1 MCKPGVHNSMR
12 RPTIAAIRCDT
23 REETGHNDESI
34 GGSNASL
41 AGWSA
46 VVISALFVVVIAAM
60 RA

>member
-1 MCKPGVHNSMR
+1 MQATTYSTDMGL
-12 RPTIAAIRCDT
+12 TILAIRCDT

-41 AGWSA
+41 AGWST